1 MKFPNLGKNMFYV
14 KLCASPQTQMT
25 AAVRSEMCDAKSDRS
40 SINALAYKRIE
51 GARSAPEDSSVY
63 IYIYILYMEMI
74 RWRYWD
80 AM

>member
-40 SINALAYKRIE
+40 SINALAYKRIK

-63 IYIYILYMEMI
+63 IYICIHTITYVV
-74 RWRYWD
+74 D
-80 AM
+80 P